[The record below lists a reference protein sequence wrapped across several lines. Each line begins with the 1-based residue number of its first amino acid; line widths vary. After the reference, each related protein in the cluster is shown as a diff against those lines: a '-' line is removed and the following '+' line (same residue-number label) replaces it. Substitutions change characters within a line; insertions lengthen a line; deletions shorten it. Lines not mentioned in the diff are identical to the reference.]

1 MATSDQL
8 VHVNDGSIWWKLEGA
23 GAELELDCKS
33 CTINPKRPIAKL
45 IGSKYGR
52 QNIAGLPD
60 MTGQMEVYLRKDEW
74 AATLGLVPGAKGTLR
89 VAHYNDA
96 HGQSFPVIL
105 GEEFTEPVFSDDE
118 STVKVITVPFQL
130 DGPMPN
136 PSEGG

>member
-8 VHVNDGSIWWKLEGA
+8 VHVNYGSIWWTPEGQ
-23 GAELELDCKS
+23 AEIEIDCKS
-33 CTINPKRPIAKL
+33 CSISPKRPIAKI

-60 MTGQMEVYLRKDEW
+60 MTGSMEVYLRKDEW

-89 VAHYNDA
+89 IAHYDDA
-96 HGQSFPVIL
+96 HGQAFPVIL

-118 STVKVITVPFQL
+118 STVKVITIPFQL